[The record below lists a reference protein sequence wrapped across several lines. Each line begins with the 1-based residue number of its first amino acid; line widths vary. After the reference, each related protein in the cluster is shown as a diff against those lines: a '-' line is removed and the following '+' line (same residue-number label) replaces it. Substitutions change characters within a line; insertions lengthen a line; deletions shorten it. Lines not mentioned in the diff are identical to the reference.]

1 MVQYQHT
8 EVSARKSASRDR
20 PSSSREDSRS
30 SQYQLV
36 LAISSIRTQVQPCAP
51 HEASPRPCR

>member
-8 EVSARKSASRDR
+8 EVSARKSAGRER

-30 SQYQLV
+30 SQYELV
-36 LAISSIRTQVQPCAP
+36 LAVSSIRAQV
-51 HEASPRPCR
+51 RPCPLDSV